1 MQHPNGSSPMSCRE
15 QLTGR
20 DPRSECERRLFSGR
34 IYSCF
39 TLTASI
45 TSTALGPGELWLD
58 EHPLPALPEP
68 PPPPSISRVQYSLV
82 SSGVSGRSNSR
93 PSGSVSMSSRSL
105 RVELEPPLLYG
116 RLCMLSSPIS
126 SRSRGARPPPKP
138 ARHSRE
144 SCWCRCTSAYR
155 LSRCFFDIRPNFTA
169 TETKCIID
177 LLSVTYNWFIYRR
190 LSLDFFHS
198 FKKKILFQIHAVLFL
213 FIKESWKNASIKC

>member
-1 MQHPNGSSPMSCRE
+1 MRNPNGSSLMSCRE

-20 DPRSECERRLFSGR
+20 DPRSECERRP
-34 IYSCF
+34 CF

-45 TSTALGPGELWLD
+45 KSTALGPGELWLD
-58 EHPLPALPEP
+58 ERPLPALPDP
-68 PPPPSISRVQYSLV
+68 PPPPSISRVQYSLA
-82 SSGVSGRSNSR
+82 STGVSGRSNSR
-93 PSGSVSMSSRSL
+93 PSGSVAMSSRSL

-126 SRSRGARPPPKP
+126 SRSRGVRPPPKP

-169 TETKCIID
+169 TETKCVIYIYIHLVLHIIY
-177 LLSVTYNWFIYRR
+177 LQTFEFWF
-190 LSLDFFHS
+190 F
-198 FKKKILFQIHAVLFL
+198 
-213 FIKESWKNASIKC
+213 SIF

>member
-1 MQHPNGSSPMSCRE
+1 MQNPNGSSPMSCRE

-45 TSTALGPGELWLD
+45 KSTALGPGELWLD
-58 EHPLPALPEP
+58 WTSTSGTPGASATPEHLQSAVLTRFLWCERQVEQQTVRAACRCLPG
-68 PPPPSISRVQYSLV
+68 Q
-82 SSGVSGRSNSR
+82 
-93 PSGSVSMSSRSL
+93 L

-169 TETKCIID
+169 TETKCII
-177 LLSVTYNWFIYRR
+177 
-190 LSLDFFHS
+190 
-198 FKKKILFQIHAVLFL
+198 
-213 FIKESWKNASIKC
+213 